1 MCGIC
6 GVVRPDPHA
15 ASDEAALT
23 VMRDALTHR
32 GPDDAGNLVDAGVG
46 LGSRRLAIRD
56 LSPRGHMPMRTPD
69 GRYSIVYNGE
79 VYNSEELRRQ
89 LESRGWS
96 FRSSS
101 DTEVVLYLFA
111 EFGPAMLERLNGMFA
126 IAIWDHRER
135 TLFLA
140 RDRLGVKPLYY
151 TSNRGTLM
159 FASEPKALFA
169 GGWPARV
176 DPGCWEELMCF
187 RYVAGEGTPYEGVRR
202 LLPGHFMLWRDGRI
216 TTTRWWNLGD
226 YAAGAAEPA
235 EAWFRATFDDAV
247 GLRRISDV
255 PIGVLLSGGLDS
267 ASVAA
272 SLAIQAGTGV
282 ESFTVGFSEPGFDE
296 RPLARD
302 VVSRWGLTAHEMT
315 VAPGDLADLLL
326 GALRLND
333 EPFAH
338 GHEAHI
344 WAISRYAKPHVTVL
358 LSGEGSD
365 EVLGGYSRYR
375 PLLFPRVL
383 QAAQGL
389 MGKGA
394 AALAPR
400 GSRAKL
406 QRLVG
411 LPSVDAAV
419 LFNACDVLPADL
431 GALGFP
437 VRSEFAYRR
446 AVLDEARRAY
456 SGNPVRQAMYLDQHT
471 FLCSLL
477 DRNDKMTMGAS
488 IECRVPF
495 LDYRLVEGAARLPNS
510 VLFRRGKGK
519 ALLRGAVGD
528 RIPATLLGARKWGF
542 GVPWARYLRSV
553 PALRERVA
561 TAPEAAP
568 LADGPFERQALQ
580 RVVQRFLAGDG
591 AADTVVRQLVL
602 VVLWHEAC
610 IAPFNA
616 TPLARAS

>member
-6 GVVRPDPHA
+6 GVVRADPHA
-15 ASDEAALT
+15 ICDETEFTA
-23 VMRDALTHR
+23 MRDTLTHR
-32 GPDDAGNLVDAGVG
+32 GPDDAGSMVEAGVA

-79 VYNSEELRRQ
+79 VYNSEDLRRQ
-89 LESRGWS
+89 LEGRNWS
-96 FRSSS
+96 FRSTS

-111 EFGPAMLERLNGMFA
+111 ELGPAMLERLNGMFA

-151 TSNRGTLM
+151 TSDRGTLS

-169 GGWPARV
+169 AGWRAAV
-176 DPGCWEELMCF
+176 DPACWEELVCF
-187 RYVAGEGTPYEGVRR
+187 RYVAGERTPYEGVRR
-202 LLPGHFMLWRDGRI
+202 LLPGHFMLWHDGKV
-216 TTTRWWNLGD
+216 TTTRWWNLGEQ
-226 YAAGAAEPA
+226 AATPA
-235 EAWFRATFDDAV
+235 ESPDEWFRTTFDDAV

-272 SLAIQAGTGV
+272 SLAVQAGTGV

-302 VVSRWGLTAHEMT
+302 VVHRWGLTAHEMT
-315 VAPGDLADLLL
+315 VTPSELSELLL

-338 GHEAHI
+338 GHEPHI

-375 PLLFPRVL
+375 PLLYPGVL
-383 QAAQGL
+383 HAAQGL
-389 MGKGA
+389 MGKGVRGLA
-394 AALAPR
+394 AR
-400 GSRAKL
+400 GPWAKL
-406 QRLVG
+406 YRLVG
-411 LPSVDAAV
+411 LPTVDAAV
-419 LFNACDVLPADL
+419 LFNACDVLPGDL
-431 GALGFP
+431 APLGFYT
-437 VRSEFAYRR
+437 RGEFDYRR
-446 AVLDEARRAY
+446 TVLDEARRAY
-456 SGNPVRQAMYLDQHT
+456 PGNPVRQAMYVDHHT

-510 VLFRRGKGK
+510 ALFRRGKGK
-519 ALLRGAVGD
+519 ALLRAALGD
-528 RIPATLLGARKWGF
+528 RIPATLLSARKWGF
-542 GVPWARYLRSV
+542 GVPWARYLREV

-561 TAPEAAP
+561 AIPQVTPI
-568 LADGPFERQALQ
+568 ADGPFERSALE
-580 RVVQRFLAGDG
+580 RVVQRFLAGDR
-591 AADTVVRQLVL
+591 ATEAVIRQLVL
-602 VVLWHEAC
+602 VAMWHEAC
-610 IAPFNA
+610 IAPFRA
-616 TPLARAS
+616 KPLARAS